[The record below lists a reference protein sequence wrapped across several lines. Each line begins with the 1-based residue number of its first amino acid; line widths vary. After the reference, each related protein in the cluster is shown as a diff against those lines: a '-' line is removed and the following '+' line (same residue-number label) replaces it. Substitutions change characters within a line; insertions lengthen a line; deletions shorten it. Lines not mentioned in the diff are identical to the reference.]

1 MMNAK
6 NMITR
11 MIGII
16 SAMVMMIAMAA
27 NTAVNAMATEEID
40 PETAIAEIA
49 EMVNAARAENGL
61 DAVYVLPYLNEVA
74 ETRAIE
80 TAINFDHRRR
90 NGSGFDSAIDTDIVE
105 FTTAAEILAAG
116 CESSEEA
123 FKKFAQKEIMMYAEM
138 THIGIGVVYDEDTDC
153 GYYWQITFVA
163 TEQTFA
169 DQYIPS
175 EKNAKHNT
183 TGDITGDGIVDTY
196 DYLALTGYIT
206 KVNKGTPAN
215 LTESQLE
222 NADCFN
228 DGIIT
233 EADAKVMVRFILGEI
248 TTLPY
253 NF

>member
-27 NTAVNAMATEEID
+27 NTAVNAMAAEEID

-74 ETRAIE
+74 EIRAIE

-90 NGSGFDSAIDTDIVE
+90 NGFGFDSAIDTDIVE

-116 CESSEEA
+116 CETSEEA
-123 FKKFAQKEIMMYAEM
+123 FKKFAQNEIMMYAEM

-175 EKNAKHNT
+175 EKNAKLNT

-206 KVNKGTPAN
+206 KINKGTPAN